1 MKKMFFLFL
10 LCLGTLTRAQDV
22 IITKEGDPVKAY
34 RVEVAAET
42 VFYQTS
48 ESSDAPIQRMAKSD
62 ILMIKFQD
70 GRKLI
75 IGEEEQRQSNPE
87 PQVQPQSATNQD
99 VSDPEA
105 NAALLQRYQTPVEYI
120 GQPASSKAHLVM
132 LTFCPVEGSVMADK
146 NIEVTITANASFKQR
161 GDIYEGVS
169 GIWNAYLRVKN
180 KSSKTLYL
188 DLGNCFLIRGSQ
200 PIPYFVPTMT
210 STTHGNTVGAS
221 VNLGAV
227 AGAMGVGGSV
237 GTLANGVNVGG
248 SNSNYSTTTVLAQ
261 RIVPI
266 PPATTK
272 EFGEVTLMNLMRND
286 NPFPNAPLKAN
297 RFKGMA
303 YMLFDEPLTAGQLID
318 LDPTNEMMQMGFS
331 ITYAEDEIQTTQHNL
346 HATFG
351 LSRVLGLSQRA
362 SGLSNTTAKKNIDEL
377 VSPNYYDQPFLLM
390 RQKQD

>member
-1 MKKMFFLFL
+1 MKKTLLLLL
-10 LCLGTLTRAQDV
+10 LCLGTQTRAQDV

-48 ESSDAPIQRMAKSD
+48 EGSDATIQRMAKSD
-62 ILMIKFQD
+62 VLMIKFQD

-75 IGEEEQRQSNPE
+75 IGEEELQSNPQ
-87 PQVQPQSATNQD
+87 PQVQPQSATDQD

-105 NAALLQRYQTPVEYI
+105 NAALLRRYQTPVEYV
-120 GQPASSKAHLVM
+120 GKPTDSKAHLVM

-146 NIEVTITANASFKQR
+146 NIEVTITANSSFKLR
-161 GDIYEGVS
+161 GDIVEGVS
-169 GIWNAYLRVKN
+169 GIWDAMLRVKN

-188 DLGNCFLIRGSQ
+188 DLGNCFFIRGSQ
-200 PIPYFVPTMT
+200 PIPFFVPTMT
-210 STTHGNTVGAS
+210 SSTHGTTVGGS

-227 AGAMGVGGSV
+227 AGAMGVGGGV
-237 GTLANGVNVGG
+237 GTLASGINVGG

-266 PPATTK
+266 PPASTK
-272 EFGEVTLMNLMRND
+272 ELGQVRLMNMMSND

-303 YMLFDEPLTAGQLID
+303 YMLFEKSLNAGQFID
-318 LDPTNEMMQMGFS
+318 FDPKNEMMQMGFS
-331 ITYAEDEIQTTQHNL
+331 ITYAEDELQTTPHNL
-346 HATFG
+346 HGTFG

-362 SGLSNTTAKKNIDEL
+362 SGLTNTTAKKNIDEL
-377 VSPNYYDQPFLLM
+377 VSPHYYDQPFLLL